1 MTTRTVGAGHGWKW
15 IVQGVN
21 IGRAN
26 PRAVYGAT
34 AIVALLALVP
44 NVLQAI
50 AQVAFGLDADTQV
63 MLIGATSLVSI
74 VVYPLLI
81 AGVLHVIDAAEHGRP
96 TRPTDVF
103 AAFTGGNAGRLVG
116 FGVLMGALYIATFY
130 ALVSAFGD
138 GVVDW
143 YMQVLTISQEMSA
156 QTGPATPPDLPLP
169 PAGIGPLMA
178 LAIFFGVYYATV
190 YAIGLGQVALG
201 GRPVLQAFT
210 DGLGG
215 ALRNVLPV
223 VVAAAIAMAGGFAL
237 MLAFAMVVT
246 IISVVAS
253 LVHPGLA
260 ALLVLPLYLILLLIL
275 YIVMFGAMYAMWRDV
290 CGPQDD
296 ASTAAGPTS
305 GTGSHD
311 NSRIEL

>member
-1 MTTRTVGAGHGWKW
+1 M
-15 IVQGVN
+15 QGVN
-21 IGRAN
+21 VGRAN

-34 AIVALLALVP
+34 AVVALLALIP
-44 NVLQAI
+44 NVIQAVLQL
-50 AQVAFGLDADTQV
+50 AFGLDAGTQIMIV
-63 MLIGATSLVSI
+63 GAMSLVSI
-74 VVYPLLI
+74 IVYPLLI
-81 AGVLHVIDAAEHGRP
+81 GGVLQVIDAVEHGRP
-96 TRPTDVF
+96 ARPTDVF
-103 AAFTGGNAGRLVG
+103 ATFTGGNAGRLIG

-138 GVVDW
+138 GVMEW
-143 YMQVLTISQEMSA
+143 YMQILTISQEMGA
-156 QTGPATPPDLPLP
+156 QSTPATPPDLPLP

-190 YAIGLGQVALG
+190 YAIGLGQVSLG

-223 VVAAAIAMAGGFAL
+223 IVAAVIAMAGGFAL

-260 ALLVLPLYLILLLIL
+260 ALLVLPLYLILLLVL

-290 CGPQDD
+290 CGPQD
-296 ASTAAGPTS
+296 TEAAPGQTP
-305 GTGSHD
+305 GAGHD
-311 NSRIEL
+311 GSRIEL

>member
-21 IGRAN
+21 VGRAN

-34 AIVALLALVP
+34 AVVALLALIP
-44 NVLQAI
+44 NVIQAVLQL
-50 AQVAFGLDADTQV
+50 AFGLDAGTQIMIV
-63 MLIGATSLVSI
+63 GAMSLVSI
-74 VVYPLLI
+74 IVYPLLI
-81 AGVLHVIDAAEHGRP
+81 GGVLQVIDAVEHGRP
-96 TRPTDVF
+96 ARPTDVF
-103 AAFTGGNAGRLVG
+103 ATFTGGNAGRLIG

-138 GVVDW
+138 GVMEW
-143 YMQVLTISQEMSA
+143 YMQILTISQEMGA
-156 QTGPATPPDLPLP
+156 QSTPATPPDLPLP

-190 YAIGLGQVALG
+190 YAIGLGQVSLG

-223 VVAAAIAMAGGFAL
+223 IVAAVIAMAGGFAL

-260 ALLVLPLYLILLLIL
+260 ALLVLPLYLILLLVL

-290 CGPQDD
+290 CGPRD
-296 ASTAAGPTS
+296 ADAAPGQTP
-305 GTGSHD
+305 GAGHD
-311 NSRIEL
+311 GSRIEL

>member
-21 IGRAN
+21 VGRAN

-34 AIVALLALVP
+34 AVVALLALVP

-50 AQVAFGLDADTQV
+50 LQLTLGLDPASQIMV
-63 MLIGATSLVSI
+63 IGATSLVSI
-74 VVYPLLI
+74 AVYPLLI
-81 AGVLHVIDAAEHGRP
+81 GGVLRVIDAVEHGRP
-96 TRPTDVF
+96 ARPTDVF
-103 AAFTGGNAGRLVG
+103 STFKDGNAGRLVG
-116 FGVLMGALYIATFY
+116 FGVLMGVLYIATFY

-138 GVVDW
+138 GVMDW
-143 YMQVLTISQEMSA
+143 YMEILTISQEMGAQSA
-156 QTGPATPPDLPLP
+156 PATPPELPLP

-190 YAIGLGQVALG
+190 YALGLGQVALG
-201 GRPVLQAFT
+201 GRPVMQAFT

-223 VVAAAIAMAGGFAL
+223 IVAAVIAMAGGFAL

-246 IISVVAS
+246 IIGVVAS

-260 ALLVLPLYLILLLIL
+260 ALLVLPLYLVLLLVL

-290 CGPQDD
+290 CAPADEASSGKGPDQ
-296 ASTAAGPTS
+296 G
-305 GTGSHD
+305 
-311 NSRIEL
+311 RIEL